1 MWYVKILV
9 SALFVRFVPIFPGL
23 KACPSSMV
31 VWQQALGSV
40 DLLIPGMWQEV
51 PGLASP
57 QGLSL
62 REEIV
67 PSDEQS
73 LEGRTREML
82 LLILCWC
89 LRSFLGSK
97 PITKSYFFDPR
108 SVLLCRTA

>member
-1 MWYVKILV
+1 MWCVKILV
-9 SALFVRFVPIFPGL
+9 SALFVHFVSIFPGL

-31 VWQQALGSV
+31 VWQQALCSV
-40 DLLIPGMWQEV
+40 DLLISDMWQEV

-62 REEIV
+62 REKIV

-82 LLILCWC
+82 LL
-89 LRSFLGSK
+89 
-97 PITKSYFFDPR
+97 
-108 SVLLCRTA
+108 VLLFVCQELPGLQADYQVLFF

>member
-1 MWYVKILV
+1 MKILV

-40 DLLIPGMWQEV
+40 DLLISGMWQEV
-51 PGLASP
+51 SGLASP

-82 LLILCWC
+82 LLIL
-89 LRSFLGSK
+89 LLVSQELPGLQAD
-97 PITKSYFFDPR
+97 YQVLFF
-108 SVLLCRTA
+108 